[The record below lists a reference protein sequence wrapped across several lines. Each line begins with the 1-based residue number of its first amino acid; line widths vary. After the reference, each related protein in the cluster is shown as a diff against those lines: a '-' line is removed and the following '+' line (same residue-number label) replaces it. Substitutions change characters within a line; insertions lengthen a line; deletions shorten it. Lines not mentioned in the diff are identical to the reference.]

1 MKKIALF
8 IAIAALFSA
17 TPAVAE
23 EPFVARVA
31 IAYDIGFLGDSSYND
46 AVHAA
51 VQIAQKKYKLYE
63 PFVREVP
70 TTGTILDRTTRLRFL
85 AKSGYTLI
93 ITVGSGYR
101 DIVRRV
107 SMEYPATQFALINDN
122 SLSQLNISNI
132 YFNESDEAFLAGAVA
147 AASVKVTALKG
158 TKVGIISAS
167 DEIAQTFVKG
177 AKFTNSKVAAVA
189 IPFNGDATQLTKDL
203 QSVDVIYSLWDKDS
217 SVLQVAQT
225 LNLKIIAR
233 APDQYFASLKSLPSN
248 VIAVVR
254 KDHIWRIFKDG
265 TSIAETTD
273 TYTIAQGRLN
283 IGNCV
288 AENLGF
294 SGMMDQVR
302 IIKNGAQHV
311 QDYRVAN
318 KQFTYRNWSLE

>member
-1 MKKIALF
+1 MKRIALF

-147 AASVKVTALKG
+147 AASVKVTASKG
-158 TKVGIISAS
+158 TKVGVISAS
-167 DEIAQTFVKG
+167 DEIAQAFVKG

-189 IPFNGDATQLTKDL
+189 IPFNGDATELAKDL

-233 APDQYFASLKSLPSN
+233 APDQYFASFKSLPSN
-248 VIAVVR
+248 VIAVIR
-254 KDHIWRIFKDG
+254 KDLTKPIDELINYGLQDRALIEIVDEKRGIFGKEYNVKNK
-265 TSIAETTD
+265 SITVTLVGSPSTTVKKKVASA
-273 TYTIAQGRLN
+273 TYYL
-283 IGNCV
+283 
-288 AENLGF
+288 
-294 SGMMDQVR
+294 S
-302 IIKNGAQHV
+302 K
-311 QDYRVAN
+311 
-318 KQFTYRNWSLE
+318 